1 MTTTHTNLA
10 LVEGE
15 VYAIDTNEFG
25 AYHGFK
31 TTQPTIKMIYGD
43 LIYLDS
49 EKVGKVLWSTA
60 KHDNTL
66 QLDRKHF
73 VKPKVDVDELASNY
87 AEREQRVL
95 WENEHIVSEAF
106 KSGYKAKEA
115 EFTKGHMF
123 DLFCRMGTGK
133 VKTIEDWNKYMNEIQ
148 PLELPK
154 SIEVDDDFSVKNV
167 IW

>member
-15 VYAIDTNEFG
+15 VYIYKPKAGHLRTLIATTNKRYQE
-25 AYHGFK
+25 A
-31 TTQPTIKMIYGD
+31 
-43 LIYLDS
+43 
-49 EKVGKVLWSTA
+49 A
-60 KHDNTL
+60 

-106 KSGYKAKEA
+106 KAGYNAKEG
-115 EFTKGHMF
+115 EFTQGDIAILWAAMIL
-123 DLFCRMGTGK
+123 DNTLSLEYILFKLRS
-133 VKTIEDWNKYMNEIQ
+133 
-148 PLELPK
+148 LSLPK
-154 SIEVDDDFSVKNV
+154 SVTLNENNEVIEVT
-167 IW
+167 W